1 MFYIIKKYGR
11 APEKGIFLM
20 SLRLNAV
27 FLCNSF
33 SFVLFYK
40 SVLSLADSAYGQN
53 MDTARSLALSLF
65 LYRLFSPMPLN
76 IRSFLW
82 FTCLRINIVI
92 DWKKKKRLT
101 YQTGER
107 VVCSNYPLVTC
118 GMHVECILCRQLQYP
133 ILSIACSP
141 NFLCF
146 I

>member
-40 SVLSLADSAYGQN
+40 SALSLADSAYGQN

-92 DWKKKKRLT
+92 DWKKKKDLPIKLAKGLFV
-101 YQTGER
+101 QT
-107 VVCSNYPLVTC
+107 THWW
-118 GMHVECILCRQLQYP
+118 HVGCILCRQLQYP